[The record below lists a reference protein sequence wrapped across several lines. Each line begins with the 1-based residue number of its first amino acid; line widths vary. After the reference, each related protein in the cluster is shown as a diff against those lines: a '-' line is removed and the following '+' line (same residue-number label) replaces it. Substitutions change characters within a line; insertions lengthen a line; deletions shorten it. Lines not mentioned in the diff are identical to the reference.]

1 MGSAFP
7 SFSKTEFAGNVSMGA
22 MMGTRV
28 SRLDSVGW

>member
-7 SFSKTEFAGNVSMGA
+7 SFSKTVFDGKVSIGA

-28 SRLDSVGW
+28 SRLDSLG